1 MELRHLRYFVMV
13 AEERHFTRAAARL
26 HMQQPPLSQ
35 QIRALETELGFE
47 LFKRHPKGVDLT
59 TGGAVFLEEAKAILA
74 RVQDASRRAARV
86 ATGVEGTLT
95 IGFTSSAAAHPLI
108 PRVIR
113 AYREQY
119 PAVSIT
125 LEEGNAGRLTER
137 ASVGELEVGI
147 LRAPVSRPDGID
159 FHRLLVEE
167 LLWVLPVGHPALAA
181 SAGAVDIQAM
191 RNEPF
196 ILVRRP
202 GAPGMYANLL
212 RACEAAGFE
221 PRVAFEVE
229 RMLTNVSLVAAG
241 EGVSVVP
248 ASMRDIHRESVVY
261 RRIAGAR
268 PRLVAPLTLVCR
280 SFNQSPALQNFI
292 ILARQLAKEYRGQ
305 ALRESAS
312 PGIPMTARS
321 DHWHKHRAAR
331 PFKFLSL
338 PHP

>member
-35 QIRALETELGFE
+35 QIRALETELGFD

-59 TGGAVFLEEAKAILA
+59 TGGAAFLEEAQAILA
-74 RVQDASRRAARV
+74 RVEDGARRAARV

-108 PRVIR
+108 PRIIR

-125 LEEGNAGRLTER
+125 LQEGNAGRLTER
-137 ASVGELEVGI
+137 ACAGELEVGI
-147 LRAPVSRPDGID
+147 LRAPVGRPAGID

-167 LLWVLPVGHPALAA
+167 LLWVLPVGHPALA
-181 SAGAVDIQAM
+181 SSDGGIDLQIL

-212 RACEAAGFE
+212 RVCQAAGFE
-221 PRVAFEVE
+221 PKVAFEVE

-241 EGVSVVP
+241 EGISVVP
-248 ASMRDIHRESVVY
+248 ASMRDIHRDSVVY
-261 RRIAGAR
+261 RRILGAR
-268 PRLVAPLTLVCR
+268 PRLVAPLTMVCR
-280 SFNQSPALQNFI
+280 RFNQSPALQNFI
-292 ILARQLAKEYRGQ
+292 RLARQWAKEHRAQ
-305 ALRESAS
+305 ALR
-312 PGIPMTARS
+312 
-321 DHWHKHRAAR
+321 K
-331 PFKFLSL
+331 
-338 PHP
+338 

>member
-13 AEERHFTRAAARL
+13 AEEGHFTRAAARL
-26 HMQQPPLSQ
+26 NMQQPPLSQ

-47 LFKRHPKGVDLT
+47 LFKRHPKGADLT

-74 RVQDASRRAARV
+74 RVQDGSRRAARV
-86 ATGVEGTLT
+86 AKGVEGTLA

-108 PRVIR
+108 PRIIR
-113 AYREQY
+113 AFREQY
-119 PAVSIT
+119 PAVAIT
-125 LEEGNAGRLTER
+125 LAEGNAGRLTER
-137 ASVGELEVGI
+137 ASAGQLDVSL
-147 LRAPVSRPDGID
+147 LRAPVSRPDGIE

-167 LLWVLPVGHPALAA
+167 LLMVLPVGHPALAEYPD
-181 SAGAVDIQAM
+181 AVELRAIRD
-191 RNEPF
+191 EPF

-261 RRIAGAR
+261 RRILGAR

-280 SFNQSPALQNFI
+280 QTNESPALHNFVV
-292 ILARQLAKEYRGQ
+292 LARDLAKTYRKQ
-305 ALRESAS
+305 S
-312 PGIPMTARS
+312 T
-321 DHWHKHRAAR
+321 
-331 PFKFLSL
+331 L
-338 PHP
+338 P

>member
-26 HMQQPPLSQ
+26 NMQQPPLSQ
-35 QIRALETELGFE
+35 QIRALEDELGFE

-74 RVQDASRRAARV
+74 RVQDGARRAARV
-86 ATGVEGTLT
+86 AGGVEGTLS

-108 PRVIR
+108 PRIIR

-119 PAVSIT
+119 PAVAIT
-125 LEEGNAGRLTER
+125 LDEGNAGRLTER
-137 ASVGELEVGI
+137 ASAGQLEVGI
-147 LRAPVSRPDGID
+147 LRAPVSRPAGIE

-167 LLWVLPVGHPALAA
+167 LLLVLPIGHPVV
-181 SAGAVDIQAM
+181 AGYPDAVDLLAV
-191 RNEPF
+191 RDEPF

-212 RACEAAGFE
+212 HACQAAGFE

-241 EGVSVVP
+241 EGISVVP

-261 RRIAGAR
+261 RRIVGAR

-280 SFNQSPALQNFI
+280 GFNQSPALQNFI
-292 ILARQLAKEYRGQ
+292 TLARQLAKEYRAQ
-305 ALRESAS
+305 ALRE
-312 PGIPMTARS
+312 
-321 DHWHKHRAAR
+321 
-331 PFKFLSL
+331 
-338 PHP
+338 

>member
-13 AEERHFTRAAARL
+13 AEEGHFTRAAARL
-26 HMQQPPLSQ
+26 NMQQPPLSQ

-47 LFKRHPKGVDLT
+47 LFKRHPKGADLT

-74 RVQDASRRAARV
+74 RVQDGSRRAARV
-86 ATGVEGTLT
+86 AKGVEGTLT

-108 PRVIR
+108 PRIIR
-113 AYREQY
+113 AFREQY
-119 PAVSIT
+119 PAVAIT
-125 LEEGNAGRLTER
+125 LAEGNAGRLTER
-137 ASVGELEVGI
+137 ASAGQLDVSI
-147 LRAPVSRPDGID
+147 LRAPVSRPDGIE

-167 LLWVLPVGHPALAA
+167 LLMVLPVGHPALAEHPD
-181 SAGAVDIQAM
+181 AVELRAIRD
-191 RNEPF
+191 EPF

-261 RRIAGAR
+261 RRILGAR

-280 SFNQSPALQNFI
+280 QCNESPALHNFVV
-292 ILARQLAKEYRGQ
+292 LARDLAKGYRKQ
-305 ALRESAS
+305 AV
-312 PGIPMTARS
+312 G
-321 DHWHKHRAAR
+321 
-331 PFKFLSL
+331 
-338 PHP
+338 

>member
-13 AEERHFTRAAARL
+13 AEEKHFTRAAARL

-59 TGGAVFLEEAKAILA
+59 AGGAAFLDEAKSILA
-74 RVQDASRRAARV
+74 RVREGAQRAARV
-86 ATGVEGTLT
+86 AEGVEGTLT

-108 PRVIR
+108 PRIIR

-125 LEEGNAGRLTER
+125 LQEGNAGRLTER
-137 ASVGELEVGI
+137 ASAGEMEVGI
-147 LRAPVSRPDGID
+147 LRTPVSRPEGID
-159 FHRLLVEE
+159 FHRLLIEE
-167 LLWVLPVGHPALAA
+167 LLWVLPVDHHALSA
-181 SAGAVDIQAM
+181 AGAIEIGVM
-191 RNEPF
+191 RDEEF

-212 RACEAAGFE
+212 GACQAAGFE
-221 PRVAFEVE
+221 PRIAFEVE

-241 EGVSVVP
+241 EGISVVP
-248 ASMRDIHRESVVY
+248 ASMCDIHRDSVVY

-268 PRLVAPLTLVCR
+268 PRLVAPLTLICR
-280 SFNQSPALQNFI
+280 SFNQSPALQNFVQ
-292 ILARQLAKEYRGQ
+292 LARHWAKAYRCS
-305 ALRESAS
+305 ALTGETGPS
-312 PGIPMTARS
+312 TAPS
-321 DHWHKHRAAR
+321 TQQTGL
-331 PFKFLSL
+331 LS
-338 PHP
+338 

>member
-26 HMQQPPLSQ
+26 NMQQPPLSQ
-35 QIRALETELGFE
+35 QIRALEDELGFE

-74 RVQDASRRAARV
+74 RVKDGARRAARV
-86 ATGVEGTLT
+86 AGGVEGTLS

-108 PRVIR
+108 PRIIR

-119 PAVSIT
+119 PAVAIT
-125 LEEGNAGRLTER
+125 LDEGNAAGRLTER
-137 ASVGELEVGI
+137 ASAGQLEVGI
-147 LRAPVSRPDGID
+147 LRAPVSRPAGIE

-167 LLWVLPVGHPALAA
+167 LLLVLPIGHPVLA
-181 SAGAVDIQAM
+181 GYPDAVDLLAV
-191 RNEPF
+191 RDEPF

-212 RACEAAGFE
+212 HACQAAGFE

-241 EGVSVVP
+241 EGISVVP

-261 RRIAGAR
+261 RRIVGAR

-280 SFNQSPALQNFI
+280 GFNQSPALQNFI
-292 ILARQLAKEYRGQ
+292 TLARQLAKEYRAQ
-305 ALRESAS
+305 ALRE
-312 PGIPMTARS
+312 
-321 DHWHKHRAAR
+321 
-331 PFKFLSL
+331 
-338 PHP
+338 

>member
-13 AEERHFTRAAARL
+13 AEEKHFTRAAARL

-59 TGGAVFLEEAKAILA
+59 SGGAVFLEEAKAILA
-74 RVQDASRRAARV
+74 RVQDGARRAGRV
-86 ATGVEGTLT
+86 ATGVEGTLS

-108 PRVIR
+108 PRIIR
-113 AYREQY
+113 AYRERY
-119 PAVSIT
+119 PAVSIALT
-125 LEEGNAGRLTER
+125 EGNAGRLTDR
-137 ASVGELEVGI
+137 ASVGELEIGI
-147 LRAPVSRPDGID
+147 VRAPVGRPDGIE

-167 LLWVLPVGHPALAA
+167 LLWVLPVGHPALVET
-181 SAGAVDIQAM
+181 AGAIDIQAL
-191 RNEPF
+191 RHDSF

-212 RACEAAGFE
+212 RACQAAGFE

-229 RMLTNVSLVAAG
+229 RMLTNVSMVAAG
-241 EGVSVVP
+241 EGISAVP
-248 ASMRDIHRESVVY
+248 ASMRDIHRDSVVY

-280 SFNQSPALQNFI
+280 SFNQSPALSNFI
-292 ILARQLAKEYRGQ
+292 ALARQLAKAYRVQ
-305 ALRESAS
+305 ALNE
-312 PGIPMTARS
+312 
-321 DHWHKHRAAR
+321 
-331 PFKFLSL
+331 
-338 PHP
+338 